1 MRRLTFATVI
11 LLSATS
17 LFADDLFTLYVPVR
31 VSHLHPSISQI
42 TVRCSLSGRDA
53 ATGALTTWGPS
64 AGKSQTF
71 PITGGAYSGTATIIF
86 TNADFTAAQ
95 MSTLSSVSTGRCELI
110 LLTATGGVYYPWE
123 TGTGAIT
130 GHASGTPFSNPVSF
144 TIH

>member
-1 MRRLTFATVI
+1 MRRLILAAAV

-42 TVRCSLSGRDA
+42 TVRCSLNGRDP
-53 ATGALTTWGPS
+53 ATGALMTWGPT
-64 AGKSQTF
+64 AGKSQSFT
-71 PITGGAYSGTATIIF
+71 ITGGAYSGTATIIF
-86 TNADFTAAQ
+86 TNADFSAAQ
-95 MSTLSSVSTGRCELI
+95 MSTLSSVSAGRCELI
-110 LLTATGGVYYPWE
+110 LLTSTGGVYYPWE

-130 GHASGTPFSNPVSF
+130 GHAAGTPFSNPVSF